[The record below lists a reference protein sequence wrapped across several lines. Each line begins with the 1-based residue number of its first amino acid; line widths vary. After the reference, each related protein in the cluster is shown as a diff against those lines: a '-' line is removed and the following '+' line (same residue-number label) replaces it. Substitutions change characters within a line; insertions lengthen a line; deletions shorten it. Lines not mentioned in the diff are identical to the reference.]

1 VIDIGGVELRRLGA
15 HPDSRGTFV
24 EILRARDHPESFL
37 QANHSRSRAGVLRGL
52 HFHRHQADLW
62 YVVSGRIRVGLAD
75 LREKTGEPRRATVE
89 LDGSEPTTLYM
100 PAGVAHG
107 FVALTDV
114 DMIYFVTHEYDTEDE
129 FGVAWDDPTLG
140 IDWRVDSPILS
151 DRDRSNPKLDWQRIP
166 EFS

>member
-1 VIDIGGVELRRLGA
+1 VIDIAGVELTRLQVHSDPRGA
-15 HPDSRGTFV
+15 FV
-24 EILRARDHPESFL
+24 EILRARDYPEAFL

-62 YVVSGRIRVGLAD
+62 YVVAGRIRVGLAD
-75 LREKTGEPRRATVE
+75 LREKTAEPRIATVE
-89 LDGSEPTTLYM
+89 LNGEEPATLYV

-114 DMIYFVTHEYDTEDE
+114 DLIYSVTREYDSEDE
-129 FGVAWDDPTLG
+129 HGIAWDDPTLG
-140 IDWRVDSPILS
+140 IDWSVDKPILS
-151 DRDRSNPKLDWQRIP
+151 DRDRSNPELDWQQIP